1 MADSVLRTESNARA
15 DRAGT
20 AAPSAIGARLA
31 SIAAVVR
38 RLIGVPDYD
47 TYLLHMRERYP
58 QCTPMDRAA
67 FERDRLTA
75 RYQRLGSRC
84 C

>member
-1 MADSVLRTESNARA
+1 MADSVLRTESTGRA
-15 DRAGT
+15 ERTGDT
-20 AAPSAIGARLA
+20 PTAIGARFA

>member
-1 MADSVLRTESNARA
+1 MADSVPRTDATGRAARA
-15 DRAGT
+15 DT
-20 AAPSAIGARLA
+20 APTAIGARLA

-75 RYQRLGSRC
+75 RYQRIGSRC

>member
-1 MADSVLRTESNARA
+1 MADSVPRTESTGRAARA
-15 DRAGT
+15 D
-20 AAPSAIGARLA
+20 AAPTALGARLA

-75 RYQRLGSRC
+75 RYQRIGSRC